1 MSQTDKK
8 PEPPPREVHD
18 RILDGLVR
26 LFYEARQH
34 SQSLKRR
41 YGVTAAQLSLL
52 KVLEK
57 LGEKTH
63 SDLSECLYLRG
74 STTTGII
81 DRLEERG
88 LVRRR
93 RSRTDRRLVKIGLGE
108 AGKKLLAGV
117 PRGQSKFGA
126 LRRFI
131 AGLPREEAE
140 SFATTL
146 EKIVAFMSQ
155 RPEAGRERG
164 ANSPPANSSPPPK
177 IEHSEERNAR

>member
-1 MSQTDKK
+1 VSTPEKK
-8 PEPPPREVHD
+8 PESPPREVHD

-81 DRLEERG
+81 DRLERRG

-108 AGKKLLAGV
+108 AGKKLLSGV

-131 AGLPREEAE
+131 AGLPRDEAE
-140 SFATTL
+140 NFAATL

-155 RPEAGRERG
+155 RPDGAGDKVEQT
-164 ANSPPANSSPPPK
+164 
-177 IEHSEERNAR
+177 EERNAR

>member
-1 MSQTDKK
+1 MSDV
-8 PEPPPREVHD
+8 PPRESQD

-52 KVLEK
+52 KILEK
-57 LGEKTH
+57 LGEQTH
-63 SDLSECLYLRG
+63 SELSEKLYLRG

-81 DRLEERG
+81 DRLERRG
-88 LVRRR
+88 LVKRR
-93 RSRTDRRLVKIGLGE
+93 RSRSDRRLVRIELAD
-108 AGKKLLAGV
+108 AGRRLLAGV

-126 LRRFI
+126 LRRFV
-131 AGLPREEAE
+131 AGLPHAEAD
-140 SFATTL
+140 SFAATL

-155 RPEAGRERG
+155 GSEPTPQGSVARGRD
-164 ANSPPANSSPPPK
+164 AADD
-177 IEHSEERNAR
+177 EEKDAS